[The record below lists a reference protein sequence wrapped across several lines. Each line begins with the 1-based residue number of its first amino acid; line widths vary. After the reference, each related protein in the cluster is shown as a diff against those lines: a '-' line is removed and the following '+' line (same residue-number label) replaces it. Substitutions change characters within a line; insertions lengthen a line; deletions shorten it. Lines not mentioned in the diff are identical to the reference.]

1 FKDKEDNLVLQILYI
16 LNSVLEIDSSLS
28 AHVIIGSIM
37 FVCAEIMSI
46 CNSIYISHNFNVP
59 LLTRDFS
66 ANMGS
71 DFIVDKYHES
81 FALCQIAM
89 QEEMGY
95 MPVVESFDDLLR
107 LRENKSIDEFRNKLY
122 EWYEE
127 LPKGKFDTLKKIK
140 SDIKKTNQELKRL
153 EKWRRLDRI

>member
-1 FKDKEDNLVLQILYI
+1 
-16 LNSVLEIDSSLS
+16 
-28 AHVIIGSIM
+28 
-37 FVCAEIMSI
+37 
-46 CNSIYISHNFNVP
+46 
-59 LLTRDFS
+59 
-66 ANMGS
+66 
-71 DFIVDKYHES
+71 
-81 FALCQIAM
+81 IAM

-153 EKWRRLDRI
+153 EKWRRLDRILFWLQLPVTFIPIISTLFTVTAFSTGVLIRTKESRNSWVAIGR